1 MRSLLRVHLTRPATR
16 RLSSRELLRLVSLV
30 RLRCK
35 PRGGV
40 LPRWMRC
47 EEPQGIEPL
56 EGGSSSDSASSLSR
70 HIHSLQLQ
78 LNSLRTDLENLIL
91 VVCGRKDAVH
101 FLEDRCDKGELWTSI
116 SPSCVP

>member
-1 MRSLLRVHLTRPATR
+1 MRSLLRVHLTRSATR

-40 LPRWMRC
+40 LPRRMRS

-56 EGGSSSDSASSLSR
+56 EEGSSCDRASSLSR

-78 LNSLRTDLENLIL
+78 PNRFRIDLENLIL
-91 VVCGRKDAVH
+91 VICGRKDAVH
-101 FLEDRCDKGELWTSI
+101 FLEDRCDKGELSTSI
-116 SPSCVP
+116 SLSCLP